1 MRGGETGETL
11 HARIAEARR
20 ALPALS
26 LSDEDLAVHVAKWSS
41 AAGDAPVEVVDLVLA
56 RACAAGEV
64 AALSHFDTTYGGD
77 MAGALST
84 FRADRDFTD
93 EVLQTVREKL
103 FVGASPKILDYAGR
117 GSLRA
122 WLRAVVMRTAL
133 NARRRRIADPAPSGA
148 DDALL
153 DVAAPASDP
162 EVAQIVAKY
171 GPAYKR
177 AVHEALAELPPEDR
191 NVLRL
196 SLLEGLGIDAI
207 GRIYDVHRA
216 TVARWIGRAREA
228 VVEGARRRL
237 GESARLDA
245 AELASITRAC
255 RATLDLSLV
264 RALEQP

>member
-1 MRGGETGETL
+1 MGGGETLG
-11 HARIAEARR
+11 ARIEEARR
-20 ALPALS
+20 SLPP
-26 LSDEDLAVHVAKWSS
+26 LAVADEVLEAHVARWS
-41 AAGDAPVEVVDLVLA
+41 AAAGGAPVEVVDLVLS
-56 RACAAGEV
+56 RACAAGEPS
-64 AALSHFDTTYGGD
+64 ALAHFDATYAGD
-77 MAGALST
+77 MVGALAT
-84 FRADRDFTD
+84 FRADRDFID
-93 EVLQTVREKL
+93 EVLQTVRERL

-133 NARRRRIADPAPSGA
+133 NARRRRITDPGPSAA

-153 DVAAPASDP
+153 DVAAPAGDP
-162 EVAQIVAKY
+162 EVAEIVAKY
-171 GPAYKR
+171 GPAYKQ

-207 GRIYDVHRA
+207 ARIYDVHRA
-216 TVARWIGRAREA
+216 TVARWVGRARET

-237 GESARLDA
+237 GERARLDA

-255 RATLDLSLV
+255 RTTLDLSLI
-264 RALEQP
+264 RALERP

>member
-1 MRGGETGETL
+1 MGGGETL
-11 HARIAEARR
+11 HARIGEARR
-20 ALPALS
+20 QLPPLTIA
-26 LSDEDLAVHVAKWSS
+26 DDLLAAHVTRWSE
-41 AAGDAPVEVVDLVLA
+41 AAGDTPVEVVDLVFA
-56 RACAAGEV
+56 RACAAGEP
-64 AALSHFDTTYGGD
+64 AALAHFDVTYRGD
-77 MAGALST
+77 MVAALST
-84 FRADRDFTD
+84 FRGDRDFVD

-133 NARRRRIADPAPSGA
+133 NARRRRIADPAPSAGA

-153 DVAAPASDP
+153 EVAAPAGDP
-162 EVAQIVAKY
+162 EIAQIVAKY
-171 GPAYKR
+171 GLAYKQ
-177 AVHEALAELPPEDR
+177 AVHEALADLPPEDR

-207 GRIYDVHRA
+207 ARIYDVHRA
-216 TVARWIGRAREA
+216 TVARWIGRARET

-237 GESARLDA
+237 GESARLDP

-255 RATLDLSLV
+255 RTTLDLSLV
-264 RALEQP
+264 RALERP

>member
-1 MRGGETGETL
+1 MGGGETLG
-11 HARIAEARR
+11 ARIAQARR
-20 ALPALS
+20 LLPP
-26 LSDEDLAVHVAKWSS
+26 LAVADEVLDAHVARWSA

-56 RACAAGEV
+56 RACASGEP
-64 AALSHFDTTYGGD
+64 AALVHFDATYSGD
-77 MAGALST
+77 MVGALAT
-84 FRADRDFTD
+84 FRADRDFID
-93 EVLQTVREKL
+93 EVLQTVRERL

-133 NARRRRIADPAPSGA
+133 NARRRRVTDPGPSAA

-153 DVAAPASDP
+153 EVAAPAGDP
-162 EVAQIVAKY
+162 EVAEIVARY
-171 GPAYKR
+171 GAAYKE

-207 GRIYDVHRA
+207 ARIYDVHRA
-216 TVARWIGRAREA
+216 TVARWVGRAREA

-237 GESARLDA
+237 GERARLDA
-245 AELASITRAC
+245 SELASITRAC
-255 RATLDLSLV
+255 RTTLDLSLI
-264 RALEQP
+264 RALERP

>member
-1 MRGGETGETL
+1 MGGGETL
-11 HARIAEARR
+11 HARIDEARR
-20 ALPALS
+20 QLPPLTITDELLAAHVTRW
-26 LSDEDLAVHVAKWSS
+26 SDV
-41 AAGDAPVEVVDLVLA
+41 AGDTPVEVVDLVFA
-56 RACAAGEV
+56 RACAAGEP
-64 AALSHFDTTYGGD
+64 AALAHFDATYRGD
-77 MAGALST
+77 MVAALST
-84 FRADRDFTD
+84 FRGDRDFVD

-103 FVGASPKILDYAGR
+103 FVGASPKILDYGGR

-133 NARRRRIADPAPSGA
+133 NARRRRVADPAPSA
-148 DDALL
+148 TDDALL
-153 DVAAPASDP
+153 DVAAPAGDP

-171 GPAYKR
+171 GPSYKQ
-177 AVHEALAELPPEDR
+177 AVHEALADLPPEDR

-207 GRIYDVHRA
+207 ARIYDVHRA
-216 TVARWIGRAREA
+216 TVARWIGRARET

-237 GESARLDA
+237 GESARLDP

-255 RATLDLSLV
+255 RTTLDLSLV

>member
-1 MRGGETGETL
+1 MGGGETL
-11 HARIAEARR
+11 HARIDEARR
-20 ALPALS
+20 VLPPLALA
-26 LSDEDLAVHVAKWSS
+26 SDLLEAHVTRWSV

-56 RACAAGEV
+56 RACAAGEQ
-64 AALSHFDTTYGGD
+64 AALAYFDATYRGD
-77 MAGALST
+77 MVAALST
-84 FRADRDFTD
+84 FRGDRDFVD

-103 FVGASPKILDYAGR
+103 FVGASPKILEYGGR
-117 GSLRA
+117 GALRS

-133 NARRRRIADPAPSGA
+133 NARRRRIADPAPSAA

-153 DVAAPASDP
+153 DVAAPAGDP

-171 GPAYKR
+171 GPAYKL
-177 AVHEALAELPPEDR
+177 AVHEALADLPPEDR

-207 GRIYDVHRA
+207 ARIYDVHRA

-237 GESARLDA
+237 GESARLDP

-255 RATLDLSLV
+255 RTTLDLSLV
-264 RALEQP
+264 RALERP